1 MTKTRVESIS
11 VAVAR
16 PGMVLARDVLN
27 PQGQILLQA
36 KAELSES
43 SITSLLRRN
52 IGHVCVF
59 QDDQRSEQELA
70 AERLNVMER
79 IDVLFHGVAQDGI
92 MGALRQMIL
101 EYRLGGLS

>member
-1 MTKTRVESIS
+1 MTKTRVSSIS
-11 VAVAR
+11 LILAT

-36 KAELSES
+36 EAGLSEA
-43 SITSLLRRN
+43 SIASLLRRN
-52 IGHVCVF
+52 ISHVCVL
-59 QDDQRSEQELA
+59 QEDDRSEEALA
-70 AERLNVMER
+70 AERTKVTER

-101 EYRLGGLS
+101 DYRLEGLS